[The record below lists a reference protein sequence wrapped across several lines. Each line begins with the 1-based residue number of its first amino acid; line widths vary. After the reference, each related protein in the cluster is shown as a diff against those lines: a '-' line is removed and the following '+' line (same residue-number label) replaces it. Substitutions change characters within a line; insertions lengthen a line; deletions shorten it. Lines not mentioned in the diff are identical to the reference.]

1 MIPEGYASCDSK
13 EALLTAVETLILCE
27 HPHMFTVRQEP
38 SLGLDNLSDL
48 ALECLTTEF
57 PNSSHIVAGHIE

>member
-1 MIPEGYASCDSK
+1 MIPSGQIRCDSGGT
-13 EALLTAVETLILCE
+13 LLSAIETLLLCE

-48 ALECLTTEF
+48 ALECVTTEF